1 VIETRIIWQDV
12 LFSKA
17 VEGGYSA
24 PRPGDRHHTNLGV
37 TLETL
42 QRWRAPNLVTV
53 EDLKNLTLDEAKAI
67 ASANYWNKVQADK
80 LPGGVDLLAG
90 DFAFNSGPQQ
100 AVRTLQRCVGLVG
113 SDVDGFMGPVTL
125 NACLKANPRSLI
137 RTYVAARL
145 AFMQGLDT
153 WEQNKGGWQERL
165 VKMEDLA
172 LHLAPEQGPIVTAK
186 NAASTTKIVANVSI
200 AGTAIA
206 MVQPVVEAIPA
217 AKTAYG
223 SLAELLGPYEII
235 LPGITLGI
243 GALVIVGILYGKA
256 RASRMSK
263 AAVTSGAVE
272 VAVA

>member
-1 VIETRIIWQDV
+1 
-12 LFSKA
+12 
-17 VEGGYSA
+17 
-24 PRPGDRHHTNLGV
+24 
-37 TLETL
+37 
-42 QRWRAPNLVTV
+42 
-53 EDLKNLTLDEAKAI
+53 
-67 ASANYWNKVQADK
+67 
-80 LPGGVDLLAG
+80 
-90 DFAFNSGPQQ
+90 
-100 AVRTLQRCVGLVG
+100 
-113 SDVDGFMGPVTL
+113 MGPVTL